1 MRYVWLL
8 YYEFKKGIDQDTIL
22 IGAYDSEEKAIL
34 AQQKKEQCE
43 SSPWV
48 IYFYESVK
56 VL

>member
-1 MRYVWLL
+1 MKHVWLL

-34 AQQKKEQCE
+34 AQQAKEQQND
-43 SSPWV
+43 SPWV
-48 IYFYESVK
+48 IYFWESVN